1 MIKLYIFDGIHESTY
16 LRISVS
22 PRSAKLRDITLK
34 HVIIKLLKA
43 RDRILKAAR
52 TKCLIIERDPLKDSE
67 LSFLLETME
76 ASSGI

>member
-1 MIKLYIFDGIHESTY
+1 MIKLYIFYGIYESTY

-43 RDRILKAAR
+43 RDRILKVAR
-52 TKCLIIERDPLKDSE
+52 TKWLII
-67 LSFLLETME
+67 
-76 ASSGI
+76 